1 MVPGAASLGFER
13 AIAVVQDCK
22 LGTVQDFGSDF
33 KVIFKWGK
41 EHVAFDHPFEPCQ
54 VQVGTKRQRLR
65 VNLRAAANEGFPRF
79 VRQIN
84 LP

>member
-22 LGTVQDFGSDF
+22 LATVQDFGSDF

-41 EHVAFDHPFEPCQ
+41 EHVAFDHPFEPRQ
-54 VQVGTKRQRLR
+54 VLNPEEPVSIGAMVGLTSSS
-65 VNLRAAANEGFPRF
+65 RARC
-79 VRQIN
+79 
-84 LP
+84 